1 MQTHLDLRWLLPRA
15 FGAAMVMSAGACEQS
30 TSSTVPDKY
39 MLAEESSEVDETIAA
54 KPASPQPTAPAP
66 STPSTVDASD
76 AAVPAIRSVVGALGL
91 GVSDLKR
98 STDFYTRVLGM
109 KQTQTFSLGYMDEV
123 VVAWEGTRGSSI
135 VLMHWTDGSKINYK
149 DLPIKVVVYVADP
162 KALADRIRAEGLE
175 VTREPAPVPTL
186 GNAVVGLAK
195 DPDGYV
201 IEILQA
207 TGQG

>member
-1 MQTHLDLRWLLPRA
+1 MKINLRFDSHWLLTSVLGLA
-15 FGAAMVMSAGACEQS
+15 LSASACEQAANP
-30 TSSTVPDKY
+30 VPDKY
-39 MLAEESSEVDETIAA
+39 MLAEEISAQEVDEASAPSSA
-54 KPASPQPTAPAP
+54 KPGPSIGSATRDAGVAPAP
-66 STPSTVDASD
+66 TTPL
-76 AAVPAIRSVVGALGL
+76 PSVVGALGL

-123 VVAWEGTRGSSI
+123 VVAWEGTRGSSL
-135 VLMHWTDGSKINYK
+135 VLMHWTDSSKINYK

-162 KALADRIRAEGLE
+162 KALADKIRAEGLE
-175 VTREPAPVPTL
+175 ITREPAPVPTL
-186 GNAVVGLAK
+186 GNAIVGLAK

-207 TGQG
+207 TGQR

>member
-1 MQTHLDLRWLLPRA
+1 MKTHLGFDLHWMLPSMLGLA
-15 FGAAMVMSAGACEQS
+15 LSATACEQA
-30 TSSTVPDKY
+30 SSPLPDKY
-39 MLAEESSEVDETIAA
+39 MLAEEISADEVDE
-54 KPASPQPTAPAP
+54 PAP
-66 STPSTVDASD
+66 SKPVGPSLGGATRDAGS
-76 AAVPAIRSVVGALGL
+76 VPAAPGEIRSVLGAVGL

-123 VVAWEGTRGSSI
+123 VVAWEGTRGSSL

-162 KALADRIRAEGLE
+162 KALVNKIRAEGLE
-175 VTREPAPVPTL
+175 ITREPAPVPSL
-186 GNAVVGLAK
+186 GNALVGLAK

>member
-1 MQTHLDLRWLLPRA
+1 MKTRLSFDLHWMLPSMLGLA
-15 FGAAMVMSAGACEQS
+15 LSATACEQV
-30 TSSTVPDKY
+30 SSPVPDKY
-39 MLAEESSEVDETIAA
+39 MLADEISAEEVDDSSASA
-54 KPASPQPTAPAP
+54 KPTGPTIVSAAR
-66 STPSTVDASD
+66 DASIGP
-76 AAVPAIRSVVGALGL
+76 AAPTEIRSVVGAVGL

-98 STDFYTRVLGM
+98 SADFYTRVLGM
-109 KQTQTFSLGYMDEV
+109 KQTQAFSLGYMDEV
-123 VVAWEGTRGSSI
+123 VVAWEGPRGSSL
-135 VLMHWTDGSKINYK
+135 VLMHWTDSSKINYK

-162 KALADRIRAEGLE
+162 KALADKIRAEGLQI
-175 VTREPAPVPTL
+175 TREPAPVPTL

>member
-1 MQTHLDLRWLLPRA
+1 MQTSLRFVVRWTLPSVLGLA
-15 FGAAMVMSAGACEQS
+15 LSISACEQAS
-30 TSSTVPDKY
+30 NPVPDKY
-39 MLAEESSEVDETIAA
+39 MLAEEISADEVVDTLPASAKPVTQGTPSVGGATRDPGTIA
-54 KPASPQPTAPAP
+54 T
-66 STPSTVDASD
+66 TP
-76 AAVPAIRSVVGALGL
+76 PSVVGALGL

-109 KQTQTFSLGYMDEV
+109 KQTQTFALGYMDEV
-123 VVAWEGTRGSSI
+123 VVAWEGTRGSSL
-135 VLMHWTDGSKINYK
+135 VLMHWTDSSKINYK

-162 KALADRIRAEGLE
+162 KALADKIRAEGLE
-175 VTREPAPVPTL
+175 ITREPAPVPTL
-186 GNAVVGLAK
+186 GNAIVGLAK